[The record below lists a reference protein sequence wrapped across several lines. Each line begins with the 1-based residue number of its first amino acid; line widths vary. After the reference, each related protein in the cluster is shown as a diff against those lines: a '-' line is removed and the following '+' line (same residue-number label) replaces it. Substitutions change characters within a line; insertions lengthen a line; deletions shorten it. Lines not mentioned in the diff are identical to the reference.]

1 MAKKIWRCWKGLGL
15 VCVFWWLGMAWM
27 MVSGDLMPRNGLWLG
42 SVFVTLVIFGGW
54 LWQVRQSKDRK
65 GLATALLLVVTLGT
79 LGLAVGG
86 FEKESVVEENGDK
99 LLLREDGHGGMRYY
113 VYKNAFVAGEEKSLP
128 VDSVAPALRKEAPM
142 QPLDVC
148 LETTAEGLRVF
159 NVDLD
164 ALIQSYNGYYWSQHG
179 VRYLLDAKDW
189 QLERQP
195 AGMHFQEETD
205 VYTYCADFS
214 KWTLPRMSAYCTT
227 SDGRLRE
234 AVCNYDDHSYS
245 PESFKLYEE
254 DCATM
259 LRVFVPSLSAET
271 AKEWATKINKVG
283 DDNTFNSDKQYR
295 RAEMKPTDLF
305 VHGNVGVFS
314 YVAIGAPL
322 NFCVIPVD
330 EALVNAYQADGVRIH
345 ALA

>member
-27 MVSGDLMPRNGLWLG
+27 MASGDLIPRNSLWLG

-65 GLATALLLVVTLGT
+65 GFATALLLVVTLGT

-179 VRYLLDAKDW
+179 VRYL
-189 QLERQP
+189 
-195 AGMHFQEETD
+195 G
-205 VYTYCADFS
+205 C
-214 KWTLPRMSAYCTT
+214 
-227 SDGRLRE
+227 
-234 AVCNYDDHSYS
+234 
-245 PESFKLYEE
+245 
-254 DCATM
+254 
-259 LRVFVPSLSAET
+259 
-271 AKEWATKINKVG
+271 
-283 DDNTFNSDKQYR
+283 
-295 RAEMKPTDLF
+295 
-305 VHGNVGVFS
+305 
-314 YVAIGAPL
+314 
-322 NFCVIPVD
+322 
-330 EALVNAYQADGVRIH
+330 
-345 ALA
+345 

>member
-1 MAKKIWRCWKGLGL
+1 MVKKVWRHWKGLGL
-15 VCVFWWLGMAWM
+15 VCVFWWLGIAWM
-27 MVSGDLMPRNGLWLG
+27 MASGGLMPRNSLWLG
-42 SVFVTLVIFGGW
+42 SIFVTLVIFGGW
-54 LWQVRQSKDRK
+54 LWQVRQASTRK
-65 GLATALLLVVTLGT
+65 GLLTMLCVVITLFA

-86 FEKESVVEENGDK
+86 YDKESIIEIEGK
-99 LLLREDGHGGMRYY
+99 KILLREDGHGGIRYY
-113 VYKNAFVAGEEKSLP
+113 VYKNAFVTGAHISSPHGQ
-128 VDSVAPALRKEAPM
+128 VAPALRKEAPM
-142 QPLDVC
+142 QPLEVR

-234 AVCNYDDHSYS
+234 VVCNYDDHSYS

-345 ALA
+345 TLA